1 MRAKSLL
8 WNQKGADSGPFLFA
22 RMAASY
28 SSNRMM
34 RLLKPLLVSSCPCL
48 SFQM

>member
-8 WNQKGADSGPFLFA
+8 WNQKRADTGPFLFG

-28 SSNRMM
+28 SSNSKI
-34 RLLKPLLVSSCPCL
+34 RLLKPLLVSSSPKR
-48 SFQM
+48 SFQI